1 MREWLDAS
9 WLACIRTIMSIKE
22 FQMQP
27 MNRAECRKAAHEAR
41 SRRVA
46 SSTSKRMGRAAKQLI
61 IAQGEHKL
69 AVFWSRAI

>member
-1 MREWLDAS
+1 
-9 WLACIRTIMSIKE
+9 
-22 FQMQP
+22 MQP